1 MKDFNEIIRI
11 VLSETNAEGCRLLS
25 EQHGIDYAF
34 ESYKKFAQ
42 VMRAIVDKYGEP
54 SEVMQLTKITP
65 AGATYSRRKANKDE
79 PEGGII
85 KRWTSNPYGDPWVR
99 YEADGFD
106 FSEIEELIRQA
117 ISEIKFDAPKYNKE
131 KTDDVLIA
139 VYTDTHIGMETNDD
153 GHSLYGGTWNADV
166 LKKRFD
172 DFIQDV
178 INNAQGREVHIFD
191 LGDYADG
198 WDAMTARK
206 GHSLPQ
212 NMDNYQCFKVGVKAK
227 LNLAMKLSHLDVRF
241 HNITN
246 DNHAADFGKIINE
259 SVKMMIGDR
268 FMNYHQFINHVII
281 GRHAII
287 FSHGKDDKNLK
298 FGFQPIMNDKARAKI
313 EEYIDFHRLHDYHI
327 TFMKGDSHRKLFDD
341 SNYKF
346 RYYNYPAISPASEW
360 VQTNFSKGRS
370 GYVMHTFNKTNG
382 EIKTVVNKEYDWA

>member
-42 VMRAIVDKYGEP
+42 IMRAIVDKYGEP

-65 AGATYSRRKANKDE
+65 GGATYSRRKANKDE

-106 FSEIEELIRQA
+106 FSEIEDLIRQA
-117 ISEIKFDAPKYNKE
+117 ISEIKFDAPKYNQQN
-131 KTDDVLIA
+131 TDDVLIA

-153 GHSLYGGTWNADV
+153 GHSLYGGTWNAEV
-166 LKKRFD
+166 LKERFD
-172 DFIQDV
+172 DFAQDV
-178 INNAQGREVHIFD
+178 IRNAQGREVHIFD

-212 NMDNYQCFKVGVKAK
+212 
-227 LNLAMKLSHLDVRF
+227 
-241 HNITN
+241 ITN

-259 SVKMMIGDR
+259 SVKMMVGDR
-268 FMNYHQFINHVII
+268 YVNYHQFINHVII